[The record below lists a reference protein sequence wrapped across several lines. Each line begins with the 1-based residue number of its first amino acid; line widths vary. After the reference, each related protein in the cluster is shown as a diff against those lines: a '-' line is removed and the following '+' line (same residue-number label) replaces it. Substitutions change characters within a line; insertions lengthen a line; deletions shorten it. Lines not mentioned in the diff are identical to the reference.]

1 MRVALPR
8 LLTLLALGLALAAPA
23 VPAFAQE
30 QVVNSINGIGLVDY
44 SRKPDFKIGDWVR
57 YRMSGSSLM
66 GMRDDYTVTVLIA
79 GEEDFWGDPGVWI
92 ETWTEFPGRPPE
104 AVATLMS
111 YSIFGDSLAVPRM
124 QMYMRKSINSIDD
137 QGRPIQQVIKRASQS
152 LKSRNVAP
160 RPPQWDVDTLQADT
174 VITPRGSYTVV
185 PVDIR
190 QGTGVEQ
197 TVGDSTFY
205 NEQRENRRIYYTPQ
219 VPITHVARE
228 DVESIVSRRA
238 YMIGRSRDAAPLR
251 LREKANGTARL
262 MEYGHGL
269 EPRLVPAR
277 YHRTIAEQ
285 ARLAE
290 SSTGSTRATGT
301 RTGSRTG
308 TRRR

>member
-1 MRVALPR
+1 MRVAIHR
-8 LLTLLALGLALAAPA
+8 LLAPLALGLALAVTA
-23 VPAFAQE
+23 VPAPAQE
-30 QVVNSINGIGLVDY
+30 QVVNAINGIGLVDY

-57 YRMSGSSLM
+57 YRMAGSSLM

-124 QMYMRKSINSIDD
+124 QMYMRKTINSIDD
-137 QGRPIQQVIKRASQS
+137 QGRPVQQVIKRASQS

-174 VITPRGSYTVV
+174 VITPRGTYAVV
-185 PVDIR
+185 PVEIR

-197 TVGDSTFY
+197 TVGDSAFY
-205 NEQRENRRIYYTPQ
+205 NEQRENRVIHYTPQ

-228 DVESIVSRRA
+228 DVESIVSRRS
-238 YMIGRSRDAAPLR
+238 YMIGRSKEGAPMR

-262 MEYGHGL
+262 VDFGHGL
-269 EPRLVPAR
+269 EPRLLPQR
-277 YHRTIAEQ
+277 YRRTIAEQ

-290 SSTGSTRATGT
+290 SGPAPARATSA
-301 RTGSRTG
+301 RTGTRTG